1 MTDFH
6 NISSRLNK
14 IHTLDKLN
22 EYYDKIFCEGIFYT
36 LEDIY
41 KIDRLFY
48 MNYEHH
54 SVRYDPV
61 KANYSNFFLI
71 PK

>member
-6 NISSRLNK
+6 NIKMRVRT
-14 IHTLDKLN
+14 IHTLEELN
-22 EYYDKIFCEGIFYT
+22 NYYDKIFCEGVFFT

-41 KIDRLFY
+41 KLDRIFC

>member
-6 NISSRLNK
+6 NIKMRVRT
-14 IHTLDKLN
+14 IHTLEELN
-22 EYYDKIFCEGIFYT
+22 NYYDKIFCEGVFFT

-41 KIDRLFY
+41 KLDRIFCI
-48 MNYEHH
+48 NYEHH
-54 SVRYDPV
+54 SVRYDKV
-61 KANYSNFFLI
+61 KANYINLFLI

>member
-1 MTDFH
+1 MIDFH
-6 NISSRLNK
+6 NIKSYVTT
-14 IHTLDKLN
+14 IHHLDKLN
-22 EYYDKIFCEGIFYT
+22 NYYDKIFCEGIFFT

-41 KIDRLFY
+41 KIDRIFCI
-48 MNYEHH
+48 NYEFH
-54 SVRYDPV
+54 SDKYDLV